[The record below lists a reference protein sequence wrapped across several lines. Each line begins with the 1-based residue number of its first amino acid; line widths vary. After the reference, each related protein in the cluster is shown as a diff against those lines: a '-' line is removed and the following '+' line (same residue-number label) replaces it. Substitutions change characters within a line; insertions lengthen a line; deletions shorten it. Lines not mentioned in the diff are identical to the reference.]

1 MGNKTK
7 IIVLRLKE
15 IIYTAIFALLAILFV
30 VLLVIMFFP
39 KKENTTDAFPETE
52 SSLYQPGV
60 YHHSLSLGSQT
71 VDIEV
76 TVDDSNINNIRLIN
90 LNEEIE
96 TMYPLLEPS
105 FEDLVHQILTTQSL
119 NGLTYSDDAKYT
131 SLCLLEGIRSALNKA
146 ETSAEE

>member
-7 IIVLRLKE
+7 IVVLRLKE
-15 IIYTAIFALLAILFV
+15 IIYTGIFALLGILFI

-39 KKENTTDAFPETE
+39 KKEELPTTIPETT

-60 YHHSLSLGSQT
+60 YHHSLTLGSQS

-76 TVDDSNINNIRLIN
+76 TVDNSNINSIRMIN
-90 LNEEIE
+90 LSEETE

-105 FEDLVHQILTTQSL
+105 FEDLVQQILSSQSL
-119 NGLTYSDDAKYT
+119 DSLTYSDDAKYT
-131 SLCLLEGIRSALNKA
+131 SLVFLDGIRSALDQA
-146 ETSAEE
+146 SPSAE

>member
-7 IIVLRLKE
+7 IVVLRLKE
-15 IIYTAIFALLAILFV
+15 IIYTAIFALLAVLFV

-39 KKENTTDAFPETE
+39 QKENTPEELPETE

-60 YHHSLSLGSQT
+60 YNHSLTLGSQT
-71 VDIEV
+71 IDIEV

-90 LNEEIE
+90 LNEETE

-105 FEDLVHQILTTQSL
+105 FEDLVHQILTAQSL
-119 NGLTYSDDAKYT
+119 DGLTYSDDAKYT
-131 SLCLLEGIRSALNKA
+131 SLVLLDGIRSALSKA
-146 ETSAEE
+146 TPSAE